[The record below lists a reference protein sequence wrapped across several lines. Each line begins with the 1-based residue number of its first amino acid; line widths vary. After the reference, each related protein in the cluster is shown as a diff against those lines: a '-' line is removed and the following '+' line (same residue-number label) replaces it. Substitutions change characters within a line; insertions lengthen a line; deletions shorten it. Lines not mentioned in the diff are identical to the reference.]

1 MSQPRRRS
9 GSRRPAAGPPSRP
22 ASTSGTRPASC
33 PRSSGSPCPRRSGRL
48 LRSLGEPPA
57 IDGSVIAAGYFTA
70 VVERAAAIAAALALS
85 ADLLEMAP
93 GER

>member
-1 MSQPRRRS
+1 MNQPRRRS
-9 GSRRPAAGPPSRP
+9 GSRRPAGGRRPGPVDLWSPAGELPPVERITVP
-22 ASTSGTRPASC
+22 EEVGI
-33 PRSSGSPCPRRSGRL
+33 L

-93 GER
+93 DER

>member
-9 GSRRPAAGPPSRP
+9 GSRRPAAARRPGPLDVWSPP
-22 ASTSGTRPASC
+22 AELPPVERITVPEEVGA
-33 PRSSGSPCPRRSGRL
+33 L

-57 IDGSVIAAGYFTA
+57 IDGSMIASGYFTA

-85 ADLLEMAP
+85 ADLLEMVP
-93 GER
+93 GEG

>member
-9 GSRRPAAGPPSRP
+9 GSRRPAAGRRPEPLDIWSPAEELPPVERITMP
-22 ASTSGTRPASC
+22 EEVGA
-33 PRSSGSPCPRRSGRL
+33 L

-57 IDGSVIAAGYFTA
+57 IDGIVIASGYFTA

-85 ADLLEMAP
+85 ADLLETAP
-93 GER
+93 DEH